1 MAPVIEPARHARR
14 VAGRVIVLSL
24 IVAAATA
31 CAEDGEALDR
41 TPFAGEQI
49 LVAEGIAFRP
59 PDMTVPAGVPFT
71 VGLENRDD
79 GVPHAL
85 ELVQGHGVG
94 RPPLARIDPIVGRA
108 TARLDVPPLAPGPYV
123 FACSVHPNMIVA
135 VKAEG

>member
-1 MAPVIEPARHARR
+1 MTHPARS
-14 VAGRVIVLSL
+14 SL
-24 IVAAATA
+24 
-31 CAEDGEALDR
+31 
-41 TPFAGEQI
+41 
-49 LVAEGIAFRP
+49 
-59 PDMTVPAGVPFT
+59 VPALLAVLLAGPARAAEVRLQVSDSTAYVGVPFT
-71 VGLENRDD
+71 VSLENRDD